1 MMSRRVAT
9 PAQAPPAPPSVAI
22 LVVAGQESD
31 RLAQSAALEDA
42 GYRVHVAGTGRAA
55 LDLLDREL
63 IDLVLID
70 GRLTEPG
77 SPDVLARLRQHPPA
91 EDPLVQHASAEDA
104 ESEDARATDGLPED
118 ALAEDALAEDPPG
131 EGAERDGAQAEPVSS
146 APLDADELLTRI
158 RAAVRDKVAWDANVA
173 RLRARALVADIV
185 AGAAGQGPRNELGRR
200 ICADL
205 ADRGGYDGAMIVA
218 FLGRRALGVVG
229 SHGRFDE
236 PDTRARFASPDLA
249 TRLHDHATRGPSII
263 DAEAGGVALDA
274 FRSEL
279 TVALAPIANGERLW
293 GALLLGL
300 STGGDPWAERG
311 EALATAIEFAEVVE
325 GVFGGALIS
334 APAAGSRRVWLD
346 RLLDPTAF
354 TPHFQPIMELATNRT
369 IGYEALTRW
378 HDRTDP
384 ESVVLEAHRLGL
396 GDEVEIGLARAAI
409 EHARDLPRGAYL
421 ALNFSLSTLLTR
433 PDLAVLL
440 PHDRP
445 TVIEIT
451 ENERVSDYDALRRA
465 LDRLGPLTE
474 VAVDDAG
481 AGYASLRHIL
491 AVRPRCVKLD
501 IYWITDIDAD
511 PARQAVLAGLV
522 HFANRLGCCLVA
534 EGIERQSELLALKLL
549 GITHGQ
555 GRLLGRPSPASTYA
569 VRPALNA

>member
-1 MMSRRVAT
+1 MSRRVAT
-9 PAQAPPAPPSVAI
+9 PAQTPPAPWSVNV
-22 LVVAGQESD
+22 LVVAGDESD
-31 RLAQSAALEDA
+31 RLAQSAALLEA
-42 GYRVHVAGTGRAA
+42 GYTVHVAADSRAA
-55 LDLLDREL
+55 LELLDRERV
-63 IDLVLID
+63 DLVLVE
-70 GRLTEPG
+70 GRLTEAR
-77 SPDVLARLRQHPPA
+77 SPDLPA
-91 EDPLVQHASAEDA
+91 CLGEAAPAGDVVGEDA
-104 ESEDARATDGLPED
+104 PGEDVPGEDGQPDGARAEP
-118 ALAEDALAEDPPG
+118 A
-131 EGAERDGAQAEPVSS
+131 GAEL
-146 APLDADELLTRI
+146 LDADDLLTRI
-158 RAAVRDKVAWDANVA
+158 RSAVREKSVWDANVA

-185 AGAAGQGPRNELGRR
+185 AGAAEGPRRELGRR

-205 ADRGGYDGAMIVA
+205 AGRGGFDDTMIVA

-229 SHGRFDE
+229 SHGLFDE

-263 DAEAGGVALDA
+263 DAEAGGVALGA
-274 FRSEL
+274 FPPEL

-293 GALLLGL
+293 GALLLGT
-300 STGGDPWAERG
+300 STAGDRWAERG

-325 GVFGGALIS
+325 GVFGGALIA

-396 GDEVEIGLARAAI
+396 GDEVEMGLARAAV

-433 PDLAVLL
+433 PDLPLLL

-465 LDRLGPLTE
+465 VERLGPLTE

-501 IYWITDIDAD
+501 IYWITDIDSD

-555 GRLLGRPSPASTYA
+555 GRLLGRPSPASTFA
-569 VRPALNA
+569 VRPALPAGAPPA